1 MSILEQVREYE
12 KLGIKIV
19 PVVTGDKKPVTKHIG
34 NFDSKGIPLYEW
46 KNVVWTEEDYIKA
59 DAGGIIH
66 DQSNIIDVDFD
77 DVSSIKFQH
86 LLPETMMIGKRVND
100 TLIPTHMFYR
110 YEGKKD
116 RLVTLEDRQ
125 KKDSVIVELLFNT
138 QTVAIGNNRERI
150 NNLEPKKITDSE
162 YSEIRRTIS
171 KIALLT
177 MLSKYYPKEGSRDT
191 YCLMV
196 AGCLARY
203 TQWPTKEKEDFIET
217 LCIANGDVGELKSRI
232 GKIEYQIEQRK
243 LDKEVYGVNALSEEI
258 KVNVDVVKNWWG
270 LIDENKLSEVTPITS
285 ITASELVNRN
295 YPQSEYLLFPLMQ
308 KESLNQIWGSP
319 GSGKTLFSLE
329 MACAIANAQPFLKYK
344 WQEGVKA
351 CPVLYIE
358 GEMSAT
364 QIQERLINITTRYQ
378 EEAKQFN
385 FELLNFAILKEQTN
399 HTFEPLNTESGR
411 KKVELKAE
419 EITEKHNQK
428 PVIFLDN
435 ISCLTDF
442 QEKDG
447 VEWKSLMN
455 WLVKLRSKG
464 YTVNFLHH
472 ATKEGSSSSGSN
484 MKERPVDLEIKISE
498 PDSDTKLSINE
509 TQMVIEFKKW
519 REWNYTS
526 HSTPFIASCSRATSK
541 WSWHKIV
548 KKTPTSR
555 AFVYWTSIGKTTWKE
570 DMKDHEEY
578 PISKTQFYR
587 LQKKETLEDQI
598 KVEDDHNFF

>member
-1 MSILEQVREYE
+1 MIAGLIDITEGEIQFD
-12 KLGIKIV
+12 GAIV
-19 PVVTGDKKPVTKHIG
+19 
-34 NFDSKGIPLYEW
+34 
-46 KNVVWTEEDYIKA
+46 
-59 DAGGIIH
+59 
-66 DQSNIIDVDFD
+66 
-77 DVSSIKFQH
+77 
-86 LLPETMMIGKRVND
+86 
-100 TLIPTHMFYR
+100 
-110 YEGKKD
+110 
-116 RLVTLEDRQ
+116 
-125 KKDSVIVELLFNT
+125 
-138 QTVAIGNNRERI
+138 

-258 KVNVDVVKNWWG
+258 KVNIDVVKNWWG
-270 LIDENKLSEVTPITS
+270 LVDENKLSEVTPITS

-319 GSGKTLFSLE
+319 GCGKTLFSLE

-364 QIQERLINITTRYQ
+364 QIQERLVNITNKYQ
-378 EEAKQFN
+378 EEGKQFN

-498 PDSDTKLSINE
+498 PDNDTKLSINE

-519 REWNYTS
+519 REWNYTN
-526 HSTPFIASCSRATSK
+526 HSTPFIASCSRETSK

-548 KKTPTSR
+548 KKTPASR
-555 AFVYWTSIGKTTWKE
+555 AFDYWTSLGKTTWEE

-578 PISKTQFYR
+578 SIGKTQFYR
-587 LQKKETLEDQI
+587 FKKKETYEDQI

>member
-1 MSILEQVREYE
+1 
-12 KLGIKIV
+12 
-19 PVVTGDKKPVTKHIG
+19 
-34 NFDSKGIPLYEW
+34 
-46 KNVVWTEEDYIKA
+46 
-59 DAGGIIH
+59 
-66 DQSNIIDVDFD
+66 
-77 DVSSIKFQH
+77 
-86 LLPETMMIGKRVND
+86 
-100 TLIPTHMFYR
+100 MFYK

-116 RLVTLEDRQ
+116 KLVTLEDRQ
-125 KKDSVIVELLFNT
+125 KKDSVIVELLVNT

-177 MLSKYYPKEGSRDT
+177 VLSKYYPKEGSRDT

-203 TQWPTKEKEDFIET
+203 TSWPTKEKEDFIET
-217 LCIANGDVGELKSRI
+217 LCIANGDIGELKSRI
-232 GKIEYQIEQRK
+232 GKVEYQEEQRK
-243 LDKEVYGVNALSEEI
+243 LDKEVYGVNALSKEI
-258 KVNVDVVKNWWG
+258 QIDAEVIKNWWG
-270 LIDENKLSEVTPITS
+270 FIDENKLSEVTPITS

-295 YPQSEYLLFPLMQ
+295 YPQCEYLLFPLMQ

-319 GSGKTLFSLE
+319 GCGKTLFSLE

-344 WQEGVKA
+344 WQQSVKA
-351 CPVLYIE
+351 CPVLYVE

-364 QIQERLINITTRYQ
+364 QIQERLINITNRYQ
-378 EEAKQFN
+378 EEGKQFN

-498 PDSDTKLSINE
+498 PDNDNKLSINE
-509 TQMVIEFKKW
+509 TQMVIEFKKLE
-519 REWNYTS
+519 RMELYKSFN
-526 HSTPFIASCSRATSK
+526 
-541 WSWHKIV
+541 
-548 KKTPTSR
+548 
-555 AFVYWTSIGKTTWKE
+555 AFYC
-570 DMKDHEEY
+570 
-578 PISKTQFYR
+578 
-587 LQKKETLEDQI
+587 
-598 KVEDDHNFF
+598 

>member
-1 MSILEQVREYE
+1 
-12 KLGIKIV
+12 
-19 PVVTGDKKPVTKHIG
+19 
-34 NFDSKGIPLYEW
+34 
-46 KNVVWTEEDYIKA
+46 
-59 DAGGIIH
+59 
-66 DQSNIIDVDFD
+66 
-77 DVSSIKFQH
+77 
-86 LLPETMMIGKRVND
+86 
-100 TLIPTHMFYR
+100 
-110 YEGKKD
+110 
-116 RLVTLEDRQ
+116 
-125 KKDSVIVELLFNT
+125 
-138 QTVAIGNNRERI
+138 
-150 NNLEPKKITDSE
+150 
-162 YSEIRRTIS
+162 
-171 KIALLT
+171 
-177 MLSKYYPKEGSRDT
+177 
-191 YCLMV
+191 
-196 AGCLARY
+196 
-203 TQWPTKEKEDFIET
+203 
-217 LCIANGDVGELKSRI
+217 
-232 GKIEYQIEQRK
+232 
-243 LDKEVYGVNALSEEI
+243 
-258 KVNVDVVKNWWG
+258 
-270 LIDENKLSEVTPITS
+270 
-285 ITASELVNRN
+285 
-295 YPQSEYLLFPLMQ
+295 
-308 KESLNQIWGSP
+308 
-319 GSGKTLFSLE
+319 

-344 WQEGVKA
+344 WQQGVKA
-351 CPVLYIE
+351 CPVLYVE

-364 QIQERLINITTRYQ
+364 QIQDRLINITNRYQ
-378 EEAKQFN
+378 EEGKQFN

-498 PDSDTKLSINE
+498 PDGDTKLSINE

-526 HSTPFIASCSRATSK
+526 HSTPFIASCSRETSK
-541 WSWHKIV
+541 WSWHQIV
-548 KKTPTSR
+548 KKTPASR
-555 AFVYWTSIGKTTWKE
+555 AFDYWTSLGKTTWEE

-578 PISKTQFYR
+578 SISKTQFYR
-587 LQKKETLEDQI
+587 FKKKETYEDQI